1 MSGIS
6 ASRVT
11 PPASHRAP
19 LLWHRVAV
27 ATLWGLTGLAIV
39 VLFYVIGSVLMR
51 GLPHIS
57 LRFLLDAPRD
67 MGRVG
72 GIGPLIIGTA
82 WVAVLAVAVAAPLGV
97 GAAAYLVEYQRTPWV
112 QRIVHFGA
120 DALAGLPSILFGLFG
135 FVFFVLF
142 LRLGWCV
149 LSGAL
154 TLSLMILPTIL
165 RTSEEAIR
173 SVPQA
178 YREVSYSLGATRVQT
193 LLRVV
198 LPSALPGILTGIILG
213 IARCL
218 AETAAVLFTVGSALR
233 APAMPLDSTRTLAVH
248 FYLLVREGRA
258 PQQAYATAALL
269 VLLSLAINGTV
280 ALIVHRVMGRERRE

>member
-1 MSGIS
+1 MSDVS
-6 ASRVT
+6 PQAAR
-11 PPASHRAP
+11 R
-19 LLWHRVAV
+19 WHRLAV
-27 ATLWGLTGLAIV
+27 ATLWGLTGLALL
-39 VLFYVIGSVLMR
+39 VLFYVLASVLVR

-57 LRFLLDAPRD
+57 LRFLFDAPRD
-67 MGRVG
+67 MGRAG
-72 GIGPLIIGTA
+72 GIGPLIVGTA
-82 WVAVLAVAVAAPLGV
+82 WVAVLAIAVAAPLGIA
-97 GAAAYLVEYQRTPWV
+97 AAAYLVEYQRTRWV
-112 QRIVHFGA
+112 QRLIHFGA

-165 RTSEEAIR
+165 RTAEEAIR

-269 VLLSLAINGTV
+269 VLLSLAINSLV
-280 ALIVHRVMGRERRE
+280 ALIVHRLVKTEQRR